1 MWPDQVCA
9 NSFETREICDEIIA
23 KFHGTSMGKEKLPL
37 QVRYADTTGQ
47 KMLKTDATNRRQY
60 KAAEYDVGVRE
71 VNGYY
76 PSPTQLVDQLAPH
89 LASTPTHGSAAAW
102 STGSLRSARYVDSC
116 VSRGPLNS
124 LLVK

>member
-1 MWPDQVCA
+1 MWPDQVRA
-9 NSFETREICDEIIA
+9 DRFETREICDEIIA

-60 KAAEYDVGVRE
+60 KAAEYDVGVGVRE

-76 PSPTQLVDQLAPH
+76 PSPTQLADQPAPH

-102 STGSLRSARYVDSC
+102 STGSLRSARYVH
-116 VSRGPLNS
+116 
-124 LLVK
+124 